1 MRRDHQGHSL
11 GNTNLER
18 VSELRG
24 LARVRERMG
33 GGNGR
38 DPGGSGEWAL
48 GTKKGGHFKVKRVM
62 SYVNCRRKF
71 L

>member
-1 MRRDHQGHSL
+1 MRRDCEGYSL

-18 VSELRG
+18 VSEQRG
-24 LARVRERMG
+24 LCKSPRKNG
-33 GGNGR
+33 GRDGR

-62 SYVNCRRKF
+62 SNVNCRRKF